1 MGSLELLS
9 YFWSLNTILVVKIA
23 NFDFD
28 GLSPPPTRDCKV
40 VCFFLYF
47 LFSEYAKIKKI
58 LLIGKILLIEII
70 LLIKKYLSK
79 EKIL

>member
-28 GLSPPPTRDCKV
+28 GLSPPPLTLVAKEV
-40 VCFFLYF
+40 NHPFFNIF
-47 LFSEYAKIKKI
+47 NQ
-58 LLIGKILLIEII
+58 
-70 LLIKKYLSK
+70 LIKIRRIF
-79 EKIL
+79 KIHFHFIRQFDIIQSQ